1 MKTQTE
7 FDDEIIKAIKLIVD
21 DMKNQNDINNL
32 FNEKLDGLEE
42 KINYLMQIDYL
53 KNRTNE

>member
-7 FDDEIIKAIKLIVD
+7 FNDEIIKAIELIVD
-21 DMKNQNDINNL
+21 DMKNQDGINNL
-32 FNEKLDGLEE
+32 FNEKLDELEE

>member
-7 FDDEIIKAIKLIVD
+7 FNDEIIKAIELIVD
-21 DMKNQNDINNL
+21 DMKNQDGINNL

-42 KINYLMQIDYL
+42 KINYLMHIDYL